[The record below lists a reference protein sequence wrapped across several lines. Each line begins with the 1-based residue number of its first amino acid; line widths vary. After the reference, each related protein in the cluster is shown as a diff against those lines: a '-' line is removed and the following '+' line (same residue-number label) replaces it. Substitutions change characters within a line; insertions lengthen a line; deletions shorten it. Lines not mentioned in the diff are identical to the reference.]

1 VEQLQNTFA
10 EHPEWELRVYYIPKR
25 HPEGEDFEAPDIS
38 QIDTALAE
46 IGDLRRAGHLRAAL
60 MMAWAAFEAAG
71 RALLPQSL
79 ARPQSANQLIEVLA
93 SEGAMTP
100 SEADSLRNAIGL
112 RNAATHG
119 QFSVPITEEEV
130 DQVAAAAKLIRGLV
144 KVPSPPP

>member
-1 VEQLQNTFA
+1 
-10 EHPEWELRVYYIPKR
+10 
-25 HPEGEDFEAPDIS
+25 
-38 QIDTALAE
+38 
-46 IGDLRRAGHLRAAL
+46 